1 MQVISKVYMSLISL
15 QLISGFHTMWL
26 RVINHTSVEQSARSK
41 TFGNKS
47 FVFHEGFERGLALAF
62 LAIRLEMKGLVMELT
77 DKGPLFSSLL
87 VFP

>member
-26 RVINHTSVEQSARSK
+26 RVINHTSVEQSAAK

-47 FVFHEGFERGLALAF
+47 FVFHEGFEHGLALAF